1 MFKVDVS
8 RMAAPNTLQKQWLGL
23 LHQVT
28 DETNPFVPPK
38 GSGRVSNP
46 SLCFVPSEVGKM
58 SVNLFKNRL

>member
-28 DETNPFVPPK
+28 DETN
-38 GSGRVSNP
+38 RVSNP